1 MRPLGSDPLG
11 TDGYDPEGMR
21 TMNNAREWTRSRVS
35 ILILVF
41 ALMLYL
47 FLPAV
52 RASAVPGESCGTGLL
67 QSRIF
72 TAGIRMPDLHRIL
85 PFERPDVVFFLYLM
99 GRLFSLAL
107 YGALIV
113 LVILLLRNSRG
124 HGRTPPP
131 VGSEPADGDRDD
143 QIARLE
149 SEIDE
154 LKKQLEQLQG
164 VDDEHTDHL

>member
-1 MRPLGSDPLG
+1 MRPLESDPLG
-11 TDGYDPEGMR
+11 ADDYDPEGMR
-21 TMNNAREWTRSRVS
+21 TMNNARKWTGSRVS
-35 ILILVF
+35 ILVLVV

-47 FLPAV
+47 FFPAV
-52 RASAVPGESCGTGLL
+52 RASAVPGESCGSGLL
-67 QSRIF
+67 QSSIF
-72 TAGIRMPDLHRIL
+72 TTGIRMPRLHRIF

-113 LVILLLRNSRG
+113 LVILLLRSSRG
-124 HGRTPPP
+124 HERTPPP
-131 VGSEPADGDRDD
+131 MGSEPADGDRDD

-149 SEIDE
+149 SEIDQ

-164 VDDEHTDHL
+164 QDDEHTDHL